1 MCHQEEGVSVCLCLR
16 VMAEFEQLPAHL
28 TEQPHHFSVEDL
40 LRVKKGQLMAQARA
54 LLHSAID
61 HVENCELCLA
71 RGFICEFCRER
82 DIIFPFQSV
91 TCKRCPVC
99 RACFHKCCFVE
110 KKCPKCARI
119 QSRKKCQGFVK

>member
-28 TEQPHHFSVEDL
+28 TEQPHLFSMEDL
-40 LRVKKGQLMAQARA
+40 LRVKKGQFMAEARA

-61 HVENCELCLA
+61 HVENCKLCLA

-82 DIIFPFQSV
+82 DIIFPFQYD
-91 TCKRCPVC
+91 TCKRCPG
-99 RACFHKCCFVE
+99 
-110 KKCPKCARI
+110 PKTNADLSELL
-119 QSRKKCQGFVK
+119 SR